1 MATNMKKIDIVTFA
15 GAVLFAALALAGIVV
30 GRDWKMLLVPL
41 ALLPAIRVFGA
52 DSTTRGLLPNFVSA
66 SDVFAARE
74 IMLALLATAGT
85 FAISSRFATG
95 KCGWMAGAMT
105 AAIAAISTTRPF
117 SGNSRHRLLFVF
129 CMLGA
134 ASSYAI
140 VAFVSSGDVNATG
153 FGALFVFPLFV
164 VARAWLGVRDSRKE
178 VAA

>member
-1 MATNMKKIDIVTFA
+1 MKKIDIVALA
-15 GAVLFAALALAGIVV
+15 GAVLFTALALAGIVV

-41 ALLPAIRVFGA
+41 AMLPAIRVFGA

-85 FAISSRFATG
+85 FAISARFATG
-95 KCGWMAGAMT
+95 KCGWIAGVMT
-105 AAIAAISTTRPF
+105 AAIAAISTTRAF

-129 CMLGA
+129 CMLG
-134 ASSYAI
+134 
-140 VAFVSSGDVNATG
+140 ATG